1 MKASST
7 KASSAC
13 RMIKYS
19 YSSILLVFSI
29 ILIIGNMFQL
39 QTRLAHDSKPYV
51 ALIVMLLA
59 IIWLTMVEGGQGALV
74 GLGPVDPKL
83 YKDSHPMTH
92 RCTSIIY
99 KGDNLDRYLLGRQFM
114 VILIVF
120 VVELCGATH
129 SFEETGVEL
138 WGMPNWLVTIFL
150 VSGVSMILFTCMVG
164 QLNSEI
170 ISCHYMLDYRKCHC
184 SLVLFLPTWY
194 HTCNKIRWHCYLC
207 DMLTFSF
214 VCCFPS
220 LARSLYVM
228 LPCIQSTTGLPSSL
242 SGLPWLSNFPVFS
255 TSATL
260 SNDPWDGWPDSPSS
274 QENRPRIYIKTCSFT
289 ADVPCL
295 SRSSVSPLPLRSLL
309 FSSARPLCGSPS
321 LLLLPLLS
329 SFS

>member
-7 KASSAC
+7 KATAVC

-29 ILIIGNMFQL
+29 VLIIGNMFQL
-39 QTRLAHDSKPYV
+39 QTRLAYDSKPYV

-59 IIWLTMVEGGQGALV
+59 IVWLTMVEGGQGALV
-74 GLGPVDPKL
+74 GLGPVDPEL
-83 YKDSHPMTH
+83 YKDSHAMTH

-129 SFEETGVEL
+129 SFEDKSVEL
-138 WGMPNWLVTIFL
+138 WGMPNWLITIFL

-184 SLVLFLPTWY
+184 SLVSFFLPTWY
-194 HTCNKIRWHCYLC
+194 HTFNKILWHCYLC
-207 DMLTFSF
+207 DMLTI
-214 VCCFPS
+214 C
-220 LARSLYVM
+220 
-228 LPCIQSTTGLPSSL
+228 
-242 SGLPWLSNFPVFS
+242 
-255 TSATL
+255 
-260 SNDPWDGWPDSPSS
+260 
-274 QENRPRIYIKTCSFT
+274 
-289 ADVPCL
+289 
-295 SRSSVSPLPLRSLL
+295 
-309 FSSARPLCGSPS
+309 
-321 LLLLPLLS
+321 
-329 SFS
+329 